1 MSSREIR
8 EQLRFHAGTHTA
20 FRLFSTAL
28 PLLPELL
35 VPDRPPKPTGDSS
48 RWTSFRQVQNDEED
62 GEGTSAWDGRLK

>member
-48 RWTSFRQVQNDEED
+48 GGLLFGQVWNDEE
-62 GEGTSAWDGRLK
+62 EVETISACDGRLK